1 MGSHLRSA
9 VHGVALSVA
18 LTATPAAARD
28 LWTAPFSG
36 IRHLHRVEPG
46 IDLHVVL
53 VDLEN
58 PEVSVV
64 ATRPEDRFITTTVF
78 ARRYGAQVAL
88 NANFYNQ
95 GSCGVAMGDGQLF
108 ERAYEDGCGA
118 SMAFGRANE
127 AAVFDSTGA
136 PRGPVPYA
144 WVTEVFSGKPWLI
157 RGGRALTNWARPQH
171 VYRPNPRTAA
181 GLTRDRRTLVL
192 LAADGRR
199 RDAEGVTGFQMVEVL
214 REFGAH
220 DAVNLD
226 GGGSTTLVL
235 GGEVVNQL
243 SDRRERAVITHLGVR
258 VTPGVVWYSGE
269 VLPPANV
276 LAATEG
282 SAAILEF
289 SVRNTGRRPW
299 KTQDGS
305 APVLELDDGEG
316 TRACHATLEG
326 AAGHGETGTF
336 RAQWTPRSA
345 GERTLKLRLVAPD
358 GVLMGT
364 IVTFPMR
371 VREARRVNEAT
382 PDPPVMAASMGC
394 QTAPSRG
401 PSRLAW
407 ACLAALGV
415 AVARLRRR
423 RATT

>member
-1 MGSHLRSA
+1 MGSHLRS
-9 VHGVALSVA
+9 VVYGVALSLA
-18 LTATPAAARD
+18 FAASPAAARD

-36 IRHLHRVEPG
+36 VRHLRRVEPG
-46 IDLHVVL
+46 VDLHVVL

-64 ATRPEDRFITTTVF
+64 ATRPEDRFITTTAF
-78 ARRYGAQVAL
+78 ARRYDAQVAL

-95 GSCGVAMGDGQLF
+95 GSCGVAMGDGRLF

-157 RGGRALTNWARPQH
+157 RGGRALTNWSRPQH

-181 GLTRDRRTLVL
+181 GLTRDRHTLVL

-199 RDAEGVTGFQMVEVL
+199 RDAEGITGFQMVEVL
-214 REFGAH
+214 REFGAY

-235 GGEVVNQL
+235 GGEVANQL

-258 VTPGVVWYSGE
+258 ITPGAVWYAGE
-269 VLPPANV
+269 ILPPANV

-282 SAAILEF
+282 SAATLTF

-299 KTQDGS
+299 KGQDVS

-316 TRACHATLEG
+316 AGGCRATLEG
-326 AAGHGETGTF
+326 AAGQGETGVFTA
-336 RAQWTPRSA
+336 RWTPRNP
-345 GERTLKLRLVAPD
+345 GERALKLRLVAPD
-358 GVLMGT
+358 GALMGT
-364 IVTFPMR
+364 IVTLPVS
-371 VREARRVNEAT
+371 VRGARRVSAEVR
-382 PDPPVMAASMGC
+382 DPPVMAASMGC

-407 ACLAALGV
+407 GCLAALG
-415 AVARLRRR
+415 ATVARLRRR
-423 RATT
+423 RAAT